1 MTTSAQLNQARL
13 SVQQTI
19 NQTKT
24 VVTTLETK
32 VSSGS
37 TWNEINT
44 EWNKTSSTLT
54 TTSSTLT
61 NLSRQNDGLNN
72 DIGQIRLTQQLTR
85 NSLEVTEMQ
94 GQMTVVQKSSYS
106 NLQISDVRK
115 NISKDSAGVI
125 AQNAAIGSE
134 EFARTFSPVSP
145 SGNSQTLKW
154 EVQPD
159 DDDLDVYNDD
169 YTQPKPIPIGSR
181 FPGTKDLA
189 EVVPVLDSQNKPTNA
204 RKAELSGIDEAGLG
218 DTKGSGTTST
228 AGGNRVVIDTDNV
241 NSRANATNT
250 GQITN
255 DDAVQTTKN
264 SVGDASQ
271 SVEGRTVIADE
282 FLKTI
287 VPTSNPLSGLASQTY
302 TISIYL
308 MDKEEFTQFLSTDK
322 KVLPSQQLIMQSG
335 GAPFGQRNKYFD
347 VDFYPENLEFKCQI
361 GKQGSGSPH
370 NVVTMKFDVVE
381 PQGITFLER
390 LRQAVWAHTGKNEMT
405 FGSQNYLMVIRFYGY
420 DDQGNL
426 VSNAAVNN
434 GNLGEVTSDPN
445 ALVEKFIPFQ
455 MTDVKY
461 KIKTAAVEYNIN
473 CTIPQQ
479 VVGYSTSRGTIPF
492 NFQLSASDVQTLFNG
507 NTQMEALQKPNEI
520 DSDDDEAVEVAE
532 RTPAAKKI
540 GLTGR
545 TITQGLT
552 TALNQHQAELVKCKG
567 YLFADKYII
576 ELEDVPGLIDAKMK
590 KQGTVKKKAAP
601 MKTSG
606 NPNEQRN
613 MEKQFLDTESKEYSI
628 GAGTQITQLIDQVMK
643 NSTYVTAQQTVA
655 FDEVTKK
662 EIINPPVRTV
672 MWYRITQTCTPLQYD
687 TNRNDYAYEIKY
699 RITRYQ
705 INQPRSPYFPDSMY
719 RGVHKL
725 YDYWFTG
732 LNTEVINFEI
742 DSATNYLTAIN
753 NSALTKTQNIINP
766 RYAEKR
772 FFQPSA
778 EESTQGG
785 EGESTL
791 PAAALASRLY
801 SPADVA
807 KCNIQ
812 IVGDPDWIT
821 QSELFY
827 NKTTLGSFEADGSV
841 NSTASEVLL
850 EIRFNKVS
858 DYDMAT
864 GLTPVYKNNL
874 DSPITGEENLAEE
887 ALVFCA
893 YQVTNYFKDGQF
905 TQKIEGT
912 LRDFD
917 TAVDSPKKKE
927 EEKNKIADTK
937 TQTPKGKN
945 TKPGMDGCVAGPT
958 VVDQKAGT
966 IVPSDQVTP
975 VPYTSTTVNNATTR
989 RIAQSGES
997 ANYGDVDGTEV
1008 NNGGWQPPVSPKPG
1022 SNTVS
1027 DDAGSF

>member
-94 GQMTVVQKSSYS
+94 GKMTVVQKSSYS
-106 NLQISDVRK
+106 NLEISDVRK

-125 AQNAAIGSE
+125 AQNASIGSE
-134 EFARTFSPVSP
+134 EKARTFSPVSP
-145 SGNSQTLKW
+145 SGNSQILKW
-154 EVQPD
+154 GVQED
-159 DDDLDVYNDD
+159 DGLDVYNED
-169 YTQPKPIPIGSR
+169 YTKPKPIPIGTR

-218 DTKGSGTTST
+218 DAKGSGTTST

-250 GQITN
+250 GQIT
-255 DDAVQTTKN
+255 DDDSVQTTKN
-264 SVGDASQ
+264 SVGNASQ
-271 SVEGRTVIADE
+271 SVEGRAVIADE
-282 FLKTI
+282 FLKKI
-287 VPTSNPLSGLASQTY
+287 IPTPNKLSGLASQTY

-308 MDKEEFTQFLSTDK
+308 MDSDEFKKFLSTDK
-322 KVLPSQQLIMQSG
+322 KILPSQQLIMQSG

-347 VDFYPENLEFKCQI
+347 VDFYPENLELKCQI
-361 GKQGSGSPH
+361 GTQGSASPH
-370 NVVTMKFDVVE
+370 NVLTMKFDIIE

-390 LRQAVWAHTGKNEMT
+390 LRQAVWAHTGRNDMT
-405 FGSQNYLMVIRFYGY
+405 FASQNYLMVIRFYGY

-455 MTDVKY
+455 IADVRY
-461 KIKTAAVEYNIN
+461 KIKTSVVEYNIN
-473 CTIPQQ
+473 CIPITQI
-479 VVGYSTSRGTIPF
+479 VGYSTSRGTIPF
-492 NFQLSASDVQTLFNG
+492 NFQLSAVSVQSLFNG
-507 NTQMEALQKPNEI
+507 NTQMEALQKTKVEN
-520 DSDDDEAVEVAE
+520 DDEDGGDYSGFDGTVAKAPP
-532 RTPAAKKI
+532 PAAKKI
-540 GLTGR
+540 GHEGR

-552 TALNQHQAELVKCKG
+552 TALNEHQAELVKCKG

-576 ELEDVPGLIDAKMK
+576 ELEDVPGLIDARIK
-590 KQGTVKKKAAP
+590 KPTTVLKRTTPLNAN
-601 MKTSG
+601 SS
-606 NPNEQRN
+606 PNQRLN
-613 MEKQFLDTESKEYSI
+613 QKRQFVDTEAKEYSI
-628 GAGTQITQLIDQVMK
+628 SAGTQITQLIDQVMK
-643 NSTYVTAQQTVA
+643 NSSYITAQQTIV

-662 EIINPPVRTV
+662 SELQTPVQLV
-672 MWYRITQTCTPLQYD
+672 MWYRITQIATPLQYD

-705 INQPRSPYFPDSMY
+705 INTPRSPYFPDAMY
-719 RGVHKL
+719 RGPHKL

-742 DSATNYLTAIN
+742 DANSNYVSPIN

-801 SPADVA
+801 SYADVV
-807 KCNIQ
+807 KCSIE

-827 NKTTLGSFEADGSV
+827 KKTSLGSFEADGSV
-841 NSTASEVLL
+841 NSTASEALF

-864 GLTPVYKNNL
+864 GLTPVYKNNM
-874 DSPITGEENLAEE
+874 DSQITGDENLAEE
-887 ALVFCA
+887 ALVFC
-893 YQVTNYFKDGQF
+893 VLEITNYFKDGRF
-905 TQKIEGT
+905 TQKIEGA

-927 EEKNKIADTK
+927 ENKNQDEDK
-937 TQTPKGKN
+937 TIQTPKGKN
-945 TKPGMDGCVAGPT
+945 TKLGMDGCVAGPT

-966 IVPSDQVTP
+966 IVPGKTTKFRPTAS
-975 VPYTSTTVNNATTR
+975 VPIGSRGNGQFLDTR
-989 RIAQSGES
+989 
-997 ANYGDVDGTEV
+997 GT
-1008 NNGGWQPPVSPKPG
+1008 PKPG

-1027 DDAGSF
+1027 DDAGSISMNDIEWDTGA

>member
-1 MTTSAQLNQARL
+1 
-13 SVQQTI
+13 
-19 NQTKT
+19 
-24 VVTTLETK
+24 
-32 VSSGS
+32 
-37 TWNEINT
+37 
-44 EWNKTSSTLT
+44 
-54 TTSSTLT
+54 
-61 NLSRQNDGLNN
+61 
-72 DIGQIRLTQQLTR
+72 
-85 NSLEVTEMQ
+85 
-94 GQMTVVQKSSYS
+94 
-106 NLQISDVRK
+106 
-115 NISKDSAGVI
+115 
-125 AQNAAIGSE
+125 
-134 EFARTFSPVSP
+134 
-145 SGNSQTLKW
+145 
-154 EVQPD
+154 
-159 DDDLDVYNDD
+159 
-169 YTQPKPIPIGSR
+169 
-181 FPGTKDLA
+181 
-189 EVVPVLDSQNKPTNA
+189 
-204 RKAELSGIDEAGLG
+204 
-218 DTKGSGTTST
+218 
-228 AGGNRVVIDTDNV
+228 
-241 NSRANATNT
+241 
-250 GQITN
+250 
-255 DDAVQTTKN
+255 
-264 SVGDASQ
+264 
-271 SVEGRTVIADE
+271 
-282 FLKTI
+282 
-287 VPTSNPLSGLASQTY
+287 
-302 TISIYL
+302 
-308 MDKEEFTQFLSTDK
+308 
-322 KVLPSQQLIMQSG
+322 
-335 GAPFGQRNKYFD
+335 
-347 VDFYPENLEFKCQI
+347 
-361 GKQGSGSPH
+361 
-370 NVVTMKFDVVE
+370 
-381 PQGITFLER
+381 
-390 LRQAVWAHTGKNEMT
+390 
-405 FGSQNYLMVIRFYGY
+405 
-420 DDQGNL
+420 
-426 VSNAAVNN
+426 
-434 GNLGEVTSDPN
+434 
-445 ALVEKFIPFQ
+445 
-455 MTDVKY
+455 
-461 KIKTAAVEYNIN
+461 
-473 CTIPQQ
+473 
-479 VVGYSTSRGTIPF
+479 
-492 NFQLSASDVQTLFNG
+492 
-507 NTQMEALQKPNEI
+507 
-520 DSDDDEAVEVAE
+520 
-532 RTPAAKKI
+532 
-540 GLTGR
+540 
-545 TITQGLT
+545 
-552 TALNQHQAELVKCKG
+552 
-567 YLFADKYII
+567 
-576 ELEDVPGLIDAKMK
+576 
-590 KQGTVKKKAAP
+590 

-917 TAVDSPKKKE
+917 TAVDSPKKKD
-927 EEKNKIADTK
+927 EEKNKVADTK

-966 IVPSDQVTP
+966 IVPGETTKFRPTAS
-975 VPYTSTTVNNATTR
+975 VPIGASR
-989 RIAQSGES
+989 S
-997 ANYGDVDGTEV
+997 
-1008 NNGGWQPPVSPKPG
+1008 NNGSARFTPDPRGTPKPG

-1027 DDAGSF
+1027 DDAGSINMNDIDYSTGA